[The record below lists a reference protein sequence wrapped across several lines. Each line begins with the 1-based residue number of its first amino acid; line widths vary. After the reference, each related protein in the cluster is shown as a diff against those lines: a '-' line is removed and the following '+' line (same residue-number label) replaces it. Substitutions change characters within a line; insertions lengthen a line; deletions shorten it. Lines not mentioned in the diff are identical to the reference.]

1 MNSTNTCPENDASWL
16 SRIFFTWPNSL
27 LELGSRKILS
37 SEDIPDL
44 CPPCTCNSTYPR
56 FQKEWE
62 KELHAARYYDAV
74 NTTHVSNGHVYHEKS
89 PPDNGPRS
97 SSKHTASLVWALL
110 RTFRWRFSIIQFL
123 HLLCF
128 SLLWI
133 APIHLRTLISYVEK
147 PWGGVWQGGVL
158 VASLFLTQVLDS
170 IFYQQFIYMRNKL
183 ELSTQNLL
191 MAAIFK
197 KSLRLSSSGRKNYP
211 VGKMLTLISTD
222 AAEAGLAFNNVSFS
236 FLSPLNIVVVFVQLF
251 LLLGP
256 ASTLSLFG
264 SLVLVITH
272 IQIAG
277 AMQKLLKSR
286 MEKQD
291 SRMKLLTEVLTGI
304 KAIKLHAWEVC
315 FGGRVTQRRD
325 KELEVLSDVFLL
337 KIPLL
342 LSTTVAPFMVSAL
355 TLAVYVFWYDDVHLD
370 AAIIFSTVSLLKI
383 LRRGLNM
390 TPDFFHDLAR
400 LQTHV
405 GRIQQFLLEDEKPQ
419 HPHEHRTYTDFAIQI
434 KRGTFS
440 WDKAIPP
447 VLKDISVS
455 MSRGGL
461 VAVVGQVG
469 EGKSS
474 LINAILR
481 EMVVIDGTTDVQ
493 GSIAYVPQQAW
504 IQNDTLQQN
513 ILFGAPFDKE
523 RYSAVLEACA
533 LGPDLELL
541 PGGDQT
547 EIGEKGINLS
557 GGQKQRVSLARA
569 VYKDADIYL
578 FDDPLSAVDSHVG
591 KHIFDNV
598 ISNKGRLSDK
608 TRVLV
613 THNVSVLSRVDTI
626 LVISNK
632 CVQERGS
639 YEELMSRNSVLKQ
652 VVSSSPVADIDAKS
666 WETENKP
673 ADEKRILASNKN
685 DSEQKELGK
694 LIEEE
699 SVGLGGMRMSVFS
712 KFLDAFGPTHWL
724 LIAGSYFLYY
734 VTVTL
739 ANVWL
744 SVWAEGTGSHYSIEH
759 HNSTLHM
766 TKGRQSSNTWYLA
779 IYFALG
785 ILQAA
790 LVLFYSVV
798 LKNFTVSASR
808 KLHSKLVETVLKS
821 PIKFFDTTPLGR
833 ITNRFSQD
841 INTIDKELP
850 FIFEIWMDSC
860 FQTLCS
866 MCIVFYSAP
875 GVVVLLVP
883 LIYFCIV
890 IQRYFISTSRQL
902 KRAYVKSLS
911 SVLSFFSETSQGVEL
926 IRAFNDQERF
936 ATRFIR
942 LAETHMKFNYYNFI
956 SNRWL
961 SMRLS
966 FVCHVI
972 LASTALLIFLEG
984 DAVSSGVM
992 GLALSFAYETS
1003 NDLRMVIIRSTK
1015 LDLMS
1020 VSVEKIMEYV
1030 AMETE
1035 VDCFDRTEDVP
1046 PAWPDKGVIQ
1056 FRNFSLTYR
1065 PGLQLALQDIN
1076 VLVKAGEKVGVVGRT
1091 GAGKS
1096 SMMLSL
1102 FRLIDPVEGAIVID
1116 DVNIADVRLSEVRS
1130 RLTIIPQDPTLF
1142 SETLRVNLDPVEAYD
1157 DQEIWTALRH
1167 AHLHTLVSS
1176 LPGQLLYK
1184 CQEGGKNFSIGQRQ
1198 LLCLART
1205 LLRKSKILIL
1215 DEATAAVD
1223 METDDLIQQT
1233 IRSEFKDCTVLTI
1246 AHRLNTVMDYDR
1258 ILVLNKGV
1266 VEAYDTPERLLQ
1278 DTKGIFYALAKHAG
1292 IV

>member
-1 MNSTNTCPENDASWL
+1 MDHNTRTNTCPENNASWL
-16 SRIFFTWPNSL
+16 SRIFFTWPSSL
-27 LELGSRKILS
+27 LELGSKKILS

-44 CPPCTCNSTYPR
+44 CPPCTCNTNYPR

-62 KELHAARYYDAV
+62 KELHAARYYDVV

-97 SSKHTASLVWALL
+97 SSQHTASLAWALL
-110 RTFRWRFSIIQFL
+110 RTFRWRFSVIQCL

-183 ELSTQNLL
+183 ELSTQNVL

-197 KSLRLSSSGRKNYP
+197 KSLQLSSSGRKNYP

-256 ASTLSLFG
+256 ASALSLFG

-315 FGGRVTQRRD
+315 FGGRVTHRRD

-355 TLAVYVFWYDDVHLD
+355 TLAVYVFWYEDVHLN

-405 GRIQQFLLEDEKPQ
+405 GRIQQFLLEDEQPQ
-419 HPHEHRTYTDFAIQI
+419 HPTDHKTYTDFAIQI
-434 KRGTFS
+434 KGGTFS

-447 VLKDISVS
+447 VLKDISVCV
-455 MSRGGL
+455 SRGGL

-481 EMVVIDGTTDVQ
+481 EMVVIEGTTDVQ

-513 ILFGAPFDKE
+513 ILFGAPFDKK
-523 RYSAVLEACA
+523 RYYAVLDACA

-569 VYKDADIYL
+569 VYNDADIYL

-652 VVSSSPVADIDAKS
+652 VVSSSPVADIDPKS
-666 WETENKP
+666 WDTENKP
-673 ADEKRILASNKN
+673 TDEKRVLASNKTN
-685 DSEQKELGK
+685 SEQKEL
-694 LIEEE
+694 
-699 SVGLGGMRMSVFS
+699 MRMNVFS
-712 KFLDAFGPTHWL
+712 KFLDAFGSTHWL
-724 LIAGSYFLYY
+724 LIGGSYFLYY

-739 ANVWL
+739 ANIWL
-744 SVWAEGTGSHYSIEH
+744 SVWAEGTGSHYSGEH
-759 HNSTLHM
+759 HNSTIHP
-766 TKGRQSSNTWYLA
+766 TQGHQPSNAWYIA

-785 ILQAA
+785 ILQA
-790 LVLFYSVV
+790 
-798 LKNFTVSASR
+798 R
-808 KLHSKLVETVLKS
+808 
-821 PIKFFDTTPLGR
+821 
-833 ITNRFSQD
+833 
-841 INTIDKELP
+841 
-850 FIFEIWMDSC
+850 
-860 FQTLCS
+860 
-866 MCIVFYSAP
+866 
-875 GVVVLLVP
+875 LL
-883 LIYFCIV
+883 
-890 IQRYFISTSRQL
+890 R
-902 KRAYVKSLS
+902 
-911 SVLSFFSETSQGVEL
+911 GVEL

-936 ATRFIR
+936 ATRFVR

-966 FVCHVI
+966 FACHVI

-1003 NDLRMVIIRSTK
+1003 NDLRMFIIRSTK

-1035 VDCFDRTEDVP
+1035 VDCFDRAESVP
-1046 PAWPDKGVIQ
+1046 PAWPDKGVIRY
-1056 FRNFSLTYR
+1056 RNFSLRYR

-1076 VLVKAGEKVGVVGRT
+1076 LLVKPGEKVGVVGRT

-1102 FRLIDPVEGAIVID
+1102 FRLIDPVEGAIIID
-1116 DVNIADVRLSEVRS
+1116 DINIADVRLSEVRS

-1205 LLRKSKILIL
+1205 LLRKSKILVL

-1258 ILVLNKGV
+1258 ILVLNKGI

-1278 DTKGIFYALAKHAG
+1278 DTKGIFYALARHAG

>member
-1 MNSTNTCPENDASWL
+1 MDHDTRTNTCPENNASWL
-16 SRIFFTWPNSL
+16 SRIFFTWPSSL
-27 LELGSRKILS
+27 LELGSKKILS
-37 SEDIPDL
+37 NEDIPDL
-44 CPPCTCNSTYPR
+44 CPPCTCKTTYPR
-56 FQKEWE
+56 FEKEWE
-62 KELHAARYYDAV
+62 KELHASRYYDAV
-74 NTTHVSNGHVYHEKS
+74 NTTQVSNGHVYHEKS

-97 SSKHTASLVWALL
+97 SSNHTASLVWALL
-110 RTFRWRFSIIQFL
+110 RTFRWRFTAIQFL

-147 PWGGVWQGGVL
+147 PWGGAWQGGVL
-158 VASLFLTQVLDS
+158 VASLFLIQVLDS

-183 ELSTQNLL
+183 EISTQNIL

-197 KSLRLSSSGRKNYP
+197 KSLRLSSAGRKNYP
-211 VGKMLTLISTD
+211 IGKMLTLVSTD
-222 AAEAGLAFNNVSFS
+222 AAEAGLAFNYVSFS

-256 ASTLSLFG
+256 ASALSLLG

-315 FGGRVTQRRD
+315 FGGRVTDRRD
-325 KELEVLSDVFLL
+325 KELQVLSDVFLW

-355 TLAVYVFWYDDVHLD
+355 TLAMYVFWYDDVHLD

-400 LQTHV
+400 LHTHV
-405 GRIQQFLLEDEKPQ
+405 GRIQQFLLQDEQPQ
-419 HPHEHRTYTDFAIQI
+419 HPLEHKTYTDFAIQI
-434 KRGTFS
+434 KGGTFS
-440 WDKAIPP
+440 WDRTIPP

-455 MSRGGL
+455 VSRGGL

-481 EMVVIDGTTDVQ
+481 EMVVITGTTDVQ

-504 IQNDTLQQN
+504 VQNDTLEQN
-513 ILFGAPFDKE
+513 ILFGAHFDRE
-523 RYSAVLEACA
+523 RYDAVLEACA

-569 VYKDADIYL
+569 VYNDADIYL

-591 KHIFDNV
+591 KHIFDKV

-632 CVQERGS
+632 CVKERGS

-652 VVSSSPVADIDAKS
+652 VVSSSPVADIDQKS
-666 WETENKP
+666 WDTENKP
-673 ADEKRILASNKN
+673 TVDQRVPAYKQN
-685 DSEQKELGK
+685 DSKQKGLGK

-699 SVGLGGMRMSVFS
+699 SVGLGGMRMNVFS
-712 KFLDAFGPTHWL
+712 KFLNAFGSSHWL
-724 LIAGSYFLYY
+724 LIGGSYFLYY
-734 VTVTL
+734 VTVSL
-739 ANVWL
+739 ANIWL
-744 SVWAEGTGSHYSIEH
+744 SVWAEGTVH
-759 HNSTLHM
+759 HNSTIHL
-766 TKGRQSSNTWYLA
+766 TQGQKPSNTWYIG

-790 LVLFYSVV
+790 LVLGYSVV
-798 LKNFTVSASR
+798 LKDFTVVASR
-808 KLHSKLVETVLKS
+808 KLHSNMLETVLKS
-821 PIKFFDTTPLGR
+821 PMKFFDTTPLGR

-850 FIFEIWMDSC
+850 FTFEIWMDSC

-875 GVVVLLVP
+875 GVVILLIP
-883 LIYFCIV
+883 LIYCCIV

-911 SVLSFFSETSQGVEL
+911 DVLSFFSETSQGVEL
-926 IRAFNDQERF
+926 IRAFKEHERF
-936 ATRFIR
+936 ATRFVH
-942 LAETHMKFNYYNFI
+942 LAETHQKFNYYNFI

-1003 NDLRMVIIRSTK
+1003 NDLRMFIIRSTK

-1020 VSVEKIMEYV
+1020 VSVEKIMEY
-1030 AMETE
+1030 ASMETE
-1035 VDCFDRTEDVP
+1035 VDCFNGGQSVP
-1046 PAWPDKGVIQ
+1046 PTWPNQGDIRY
-1056 FRNFSLTYR
+1056 RNFSLRYR
-1065 PGLQLALQDIN
+1065 SGLQLALHDIN
-1076 VLVKAGEKVGVVGRT
+1076 LSVKPGEKVGVVGRT

-1116 DVNIADVRLSEVRS
+1116 DINIADVQLSEVRS
-1130 RLTIIPQDPTLF
+1130 RLTIIPQDPMLF
-1142 SETLRVNLDPVEAYD
+1142 SETLRVNLDPIEAYD

-1167 AHLHTLVSS
+1167 AHLHTLVKS

-1205 LLRKSKILIL
+1205 LLRKSKILVL

-1258 ILVLNKGV
+1258 ILVLNKGI

-1278 DTKGIFYALAKHAG
+1278 DTKGIFYALARHAG